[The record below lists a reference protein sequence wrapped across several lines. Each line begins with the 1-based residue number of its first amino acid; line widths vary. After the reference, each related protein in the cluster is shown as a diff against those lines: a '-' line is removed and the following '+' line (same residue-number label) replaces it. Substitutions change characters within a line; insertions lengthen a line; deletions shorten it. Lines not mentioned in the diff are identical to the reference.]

1 LSHSVNYIEVAK
13 ASNINYS
20 FNVFIGNKDFCCEQQ
35 DILDAIGDSEEEI
48 EETLPEQ
55 PKKVKRKRKL
65 INDKKHRKKQKVS
78 VLFA

>member
-1 LSHSVNYIEVAK
+1 MSHYVNYIEVAK
-13 ASNINYS
+13 ASNMNYP
-20 FNVFIGNKDFCCEQQ
+20 FNVYIGNKDFCYEQH

-55 PKKVKRKRKL
+55 SKKVKRKQKL

-78 VLFA
+78 ILFA